1 MTLFQARFVQYL
13 TLIGCSLR
21 ATAGN
26 YYGRYNFD
34 WTRKVIPNDYNGWGG
49 NQLDGIFL
57 REEAIKILTEKG
69 IDPVISTMD
78 NNIGYDDD
86 SYKKW
91 RGRS

>member
-26 YYGRYNFD
+26 YYTRYNFD
-34 WTRKVIPNDYNGWGG
+34 GTQKVTQNDYNGVDG
-49 NQLDGIFL
+49 NQLDGMYL
-57 REEAIKILTEKG
+57 REEAIKILTQKG
-69 IDPVISTMD
+69 IDPVISIMCS
-78 NNIGYDDD
+78 NIGYDDD

-91 RGRS
+91 RRCS